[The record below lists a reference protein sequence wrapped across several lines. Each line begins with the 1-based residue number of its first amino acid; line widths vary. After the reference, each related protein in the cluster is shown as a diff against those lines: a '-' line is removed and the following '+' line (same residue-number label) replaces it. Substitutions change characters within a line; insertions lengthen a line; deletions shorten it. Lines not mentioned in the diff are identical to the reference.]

1 MVDEGVAFILRFGQP
16 CLLLARPILRESVK
30 VGGRAECE
38 WVKGRLDPTLTIH
51 AVRPTRGA
59 EWQFRKWPPG
69 RNLATRPSREKM
81 RGKGKLAAVYMLTYS
96 VFYDRIGEGVGEEGT
111 DLFRNLSWPPRTRKT
126 HTPPCSCE
134 CSHCL
139 PPRCRLSS
147 GMTRLRSVTRR
158 RCVAPLPASH
168 LGPSW
173 PISPSDRCCCALFQM
188 MRQQMLRQQ
197 QQQGQQQQQYA
208 RAAQQQQAQQD
219 ALLRAQVQSLGS
231 HNPPKIR
238 HPVYP
243 MPLHRSARR

>member
-1 MVDEGVAFILRFGQP
+1 MLLRV
-16 CLLLARPILRESVK
+16 LALFAATVQAQQRY
-30 VGGRAECE
+30 
-38 WVKGRLDPTLTIH
+38 DP
-51 AVRPTRGA
+51 AAQRYQEEVRC
-59 EWQFRKWPPG
+59 
-69 RNLATRPSREKM
+69 AT
-81 RGKGKLAAVYMLTYS
+81 
-96 VFYDRIGEGVGEEGT
+96 
-111 DLFRNLSWPPRTRKT
+111 PR
-126 HTPPCSCE
+126 
-134 CSHCL
+134 
-139 PPRCRLSS
+139 
-147 GMTRLRSVTRR
+147 V
-158 RCVAPLPASH
+158 
-168 LGPSW
+168 PSW